1 METLWAKADD
11 APPKI
16 IIENGHIEFCYDT
29 SSFDRVKS
37 AEHTNDEIVLSN
49 EDLEWFYEQER
60 KWEDELAGFYA
71 MQSDKYD
78 NDIDYLMSLEN

>member
-1 METLWAKADD
+1 METLWAKSED
-11 APPKI
+11 APPEI
-16 IIENGHIEFCYDT
+16 IITDNGIEFCYDT
-29 SSFDRVKS
+29 SLFDRVTSDK
-37 AEHTNDEIVLSN
+37 HIDDEIVLSD

-60 KWEDELAGFYA
+60 KWEDELAGFYT